1 MKSSFRFW
9 ILLVA
14 WLAGTP
20 LVVHAQETVQQLAD
34 RWVSAYNKHDR
45 AALGTLYTDDAQ
57 LMMHGA
63 ATIAGRGK
71 IEQFWASD
79 FKTDDPLTLLNVTHS
94 LQGSDMTLV
103 HGNYRVVSRKD
114 GSELGAGRFAHVW
127 TKDGKGDWRLDRDLW
142 TERFDPY
149 AYGVTDPTDEA
160 VQKLADRWTERYNKH
175 DRAGI
180 EALYTEKARL
190 MMHGAPTIAGSKEIG
205 AYWAQD
211 FKAGNPLTLLDVTH
225 AVHGIDMMLVHGN
238 YQVVDRNDGSRV
250 GFGRFAHIWTRAAN
264 GEWRLDRDLWRER
277 SEPATR

>member
-1 MKSSFRFW
+1 MKSSFWSRVF
-9 ILLVA
+9 LLA
-14 WLAGTP
+14 WLASAS
-20 LVVHAQETVQQLAD
+20 LVVHAQDTVQQLAD

-45 AALGTLYTDDAQ
+45 SALGALYTDDAQ

-71 IEQFWASD
+71 IEQFWAGD
-79 FKTDDPLTLLNVTHS
+79 FKVDNPLTLLTVTHS

-103 HGNYRVVSRKD
+103 HGNYRVVNRKD
-114 GSELGAGRFAHVW
+114 GSELGSGRFAHVW

-160 VQKLADRWTERYNKH
+160 VQKLANRWTEVYNKH
-175 DRAGI
+175 DRSGL
-180 EALYTEKARL
+180 EALYTDKARL
-190 MMHGAPTIAGSKEIG
+190 MLHGAPTIAGSKEIG

-211 FKAGNPLTLLDVTH
+211 FKAGDPLTLLDVTH
-225 AVHGIDMMLVHGN
+225 AVHGIDMILVHGN

-250 GFGRFAHIWTRAAN
+250 GLGRFAHIWTRAAN

-277 SEPATR
+277 SEPVAR